1 MLKMNKNKFSIIAE
15 NVWLVIAIITFIM
28 FLMEVHKKVPISD
41 SYPLLIIIFVSIIMY
56 MLRRMIRKNK
66 NANN

>member
-28 FLMEVHKKVPISD
+28 FLMEVYKKIPISD